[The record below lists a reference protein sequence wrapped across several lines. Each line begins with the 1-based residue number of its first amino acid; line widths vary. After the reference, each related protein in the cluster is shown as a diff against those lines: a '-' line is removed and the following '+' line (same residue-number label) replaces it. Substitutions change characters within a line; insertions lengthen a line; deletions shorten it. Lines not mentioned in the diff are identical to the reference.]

1 MSAKRDDA
9 IRRLKSVE
17 DEFRAARFALD
28 EAVIAAE
35 LDPLRAWAARVAPA
49 QLRVAHANAD
59 VTYLVRLFAEFEGF
73 LRSYWATIRKTE
85 PPTRT
90 LIDGVASRRKSI
102 PADLHQQV
110 QAVRQYRNDVVHGG
124 LVTPQWTL
132 GQCRSRLCRFLAHLP
147 DDW

>member
-1 MSAKRDDA
+1 MSATRRDDA

-28 EAVIAAE
+28 EAVLAAE
-35 LDPLRAWAARVAPA
+35 SDPLRAGAARVTPS
-49 QLRVAHANAD
+49 QLALAHSNAD
-59 VTYLVRLFAEFEGF
+59 VTYLVRLFAEFESF
-73 LRSYWATIRKTE
+73 LRGYWATLRKTE

-90 LIDGVASRRKSI
+90 LIGITSRRKSI

-124 LVTPQWTL
+124 LVTPRWAL
-132 GQCRSRLCRFLAHLP
+132 SQCRSRLCRFLAHLP